1 MKKQIDIQSFITA
14 YNNLDKVKYTNP
26 PMRLAWVELANRLAV
41 MIENNYGK
49 NQIQQRLDELTAQ
62 MVQEM
67 SDLSAKVDV

>member
-1 MKKQIDIQSFITA
+1 MQKQIDIQSFITA

-41 MIENNYGK
+41 MIENGYGK
-49 NQIQQRLDELTAQ
+49 NQIQKRLDEITAE

-67 SDLSAKVDV
+67 SDLSVKVGA